1 MFSFRIQMLMK
12 FKQLKTKISE
22 LYQGFILQTGQ
33 AIKKKEVYLNYEL
46 ATLIVVPS

>member
-1 MFSFRIQMLMK
+1 MLMK

-22 LYQGFILQTGQ
+22 LYQGFILQIGQ
-33 AIKKKEVYLNYEL
+33 AKKKKEVNPNYET